1 MWGIVVVAS
10 SRCCPQHHDAVE
22 TIRELL
28 LLVVGGSVLVFHKD
42 VVNHV
47 MMLAMLRYG
56 SWVWWRHDAVNI
68 RMMLIFI
75 TLSQDDLRL
84 WYHHES

>member
-1 MWGIVVVAS
+1 MMLLKRFGSCVS
-10 SRCCPQHHDAVE
+10 SGCCQPRHDAAV
-22 TIRELL
+22 T
-28 LLVVGGSVLVFHKD
+28 
-42 VVNHV
+42 
-47 MMLAMLRYG
+47 AMLRYG